1 MTIALYVNIAVALLL
16 VPTLIYSVLLNRRLS
31 ALRSNRAELEA
42 LIQQFNESCTR
53 AEAGV
58 RSLRTATDEA
68 VRLQQYLERSQTLRD
83 DLSYLLDRGGNLADR
98 LEGGVRSARSESKL
112 RAVPNIAAVADE
124 EPAPR
129 PVAAPTRLADRLAER
144 QAAEEG
150 NAAEAPAERPARASR
165 MERAGRERPDRAALR
180 QALAGTA
187 PAAGDA
193 GEGSPRSKAER
204 ELLQALRS
212 RR

>member
-68 VRLQQYLERSQTLRD
+68 VRLQQYLERSPTLRD

-112 RAVPNIAAVADE
+112 RAVPNITPVVDDE
-124 EPAPR
+124 PPAR

-144 QAAEEG
+144 QAAEESV
-150 NAAEAPAERPARASR
+150 ATDVSAERPARASR
-165 MERAGRERPDRAALR
+165 LDRANRERPDRAALR
-180 QALAGTA
+180 QALAGNP
-187 PAAGDA
+187 PAGAEA
-193 GEGSPRSKAER
+193 TEGSPRSKAER